1 MKKIILILIWCL
13 GTLIM
18 VTGQEQQAEKLLSKA
33 IYEEEV
39 NGELDEAIKTYQLI
53 VKQYPDNRKVAAEAL
68 LHLGMCYEKQG
79 NQEAKNAYRQ
89 VIQKYADQNDLV
101 AEARDR
107 LAALELPIAPAPT
120 KGLSVRKIWEGSEVD
135 LMGEPS
141 PDGKY
146 ISVVDWDSGDLAI
159 YEIATE
165 KKRRLTNMG
174 SWDDPNEFAMFSR
187 WSPDGKQIVFDWYNE
202 DNPALID
209 LYTIGL
215 DGSEPRLLFSDE
227 KFSWTQCYDWSPD
240 GKQVLA
246 CFSIKED
253 SSNLIGLVSTADGS
267 VRMIKELGKKSW
279 PENMRISPD
288 GRFIAYDLPPDEDS
302 RARDIYLL
310 TTDGS
315 SETPLVEHPS
325 NDILLGWSPGGGSI
339 LFGSERNGTL
349 GSWSIQ
355 VIEGKPQGEPKLVKP
370 VMGPIVPFGF
380 TDQGSYYYGIH
391 ERMHNIYIAE
401 LNTETGKI
409 VAPVEKAIRR
419 FEGYNQTPSYSPD
432 GKYLAYISKRS
443 PLLTPLGLRLGG
455 NVLCIKSLET
465 GKEREFHPELDLIGF
480 PTWSPDGSSI
490 VLVHWNYNEGIELCQ
505 MDAKKG
511 DVTMVSRPGDNYSHF
526 GYHQWSPTGDTFYYG
541 LRDRN
546 ADSWRIMARDIES
559 GKEDTI
565 YRSGDFYTI
574 SISPDGEWFVLTC
587 PSNEDAHIKIVSAD
601 GKESRE
607 LYRFE
612 EGTEIGRVPSTT
624 WTRDG
629 KYILFGMYNPET
641 DDKGFELCRIKAEDG
656 ELEKT
661 GLKMESPYVNLS
673 AHPDGKHFTF
683 SSSERVVEVWMM
695 ENFLPEI
702 KDEQ

>member
-1 MKKIILILIWCL
+1 MERIILILILCF
-13 GTLIM
+13 GSMIM
-18 VTGQEQQAEKLLSKA
+18 APGQEQQAGKLLSKA
-33 IYEEEV
+33 IYQEEV
-39 NGELDEAIKTYQLI
+39 NGELDEAIKTYQSI
-53 VKQYPDNRKVAAEAL
+53 VQQYPDERKVSAEAL
-68 LHLGMCYEKQG
+68 LHLGICYEKQG

-89 VIQKYADQNDLV
+89 IIQKYADQNDLV

-120 KGLSVRKIWEGSEVD
+120 KGMSVRKIWEGSEVD
-135 LMGEPS
+135 TQGEPS

-146 ISVVDWDSGDLAI
+146 ISYVDWDSGDLAI

-187 WSPDGKQIVFDWYNE
+187 WSPDGKQIVFGWFKR
-202 DNPALID
+202 DNPSLND
-209 LYTIGL
+209 FYTIGL
-215 DGSEPRLLFSDE
+215 DGSEPRVLLSDE
-227 KFSWTQCYDWSPD
+227 RFSWTQCYDWSPD

-246 CFSIKED
+246 CFGIKGD

-267 VRMIKELGKKSW
+267 VRMVKELGKKGW
-279 PENMRISPD
+279 PENMRFSPD
-288 GRFIAYDLPPDEDS
+288 GRFIAYDHTPDEDS
-302 RARDIYLL
+302 PARDIYLL
-310 TTDGS
+310 PTDGG

-325 NDILLGWSPGGGSI
+325 NDILMGWSPGGGSI

-370 VMGPIVPFGF
+370 VMGPFYPIGF

-443 PLLTPLGLRLGG
+443 RLLTPLGFKLGG

-490 VLVHWNYNEGIELCQ
+490 VLVHWNYNAGVELYQ
-505 MDAKKG
+505 IDAKNG
-511 DVTMVSRPGDNYSHF
+511 DVTMVSRPGDNYYNF
-526 GYHQWSPTGDTFYYG
+526 GGHQWSPSGDTLYYG
-541 LRDRN
+541 LRDRY
-546 ADSWRIMARDIES
+546 ADNWRIMARDIES

-565 YRSGDFYTI
+565 YRSGGFYTI
-574 SISPDGEWFVLTC
+574 SISPDGRWFALTC
-587 PSNEDAHIKIVSAD
+587 PSDKDAHIKIVSAD

-612 EGTEIGRVPSTT
+612 EGTNIGRAPSTT

-629 KYILFGMYNPET
+629 KYILFGMNNPET
-641 DDKGFELCRIKAEDG
+641 DDKVWELCRITAEDG

-661 GLKMESPYVNLS
+661 GLKMGSPYINLS

-683 SSSERVVEVWMM
+683 SSSEIVAEIWMM
-695 ENFLPEI
+695 ENFMPKTEA
-702 KDEQ
+702 KY

>member
-1 MKKIILILIWCL
+1 MERIIIILILCL
-13 GTLIM
+13 GPMIM
-18 VTGQEQQAEKLLSKA
+18 ATGQEQQAGKLLSQA
-33 IYEEEV
+33 IYQEEV

-53 VKQYPDNRKVAAEAL
+53 VQQYPDNRKVSAEAL
-68 LHLGMCYEKQG
+68 LHLGICYEKQG

-89 VIQKYADQNDLV
+89 IIQKYADQNDLV

-107 LAALELPIAPAPT
+107 LAALELPIVPAPT
-120 KGLSVRKIWEGSEVD
+120 KGMSVRKIWEGSEVD
-135 LMGEPS
+135 TQGEPS

-146 ISVVDWDSGDLAI
+146 ISYVDWDTGDLAI

-187 WSPDGKQIVFDWYNE
+187 WSPDGKQIVFDWFNR

-209 LYTIGL
+209 LYIIGL
-215 DGSEPRLLFSDE
+215 DGSEPRVLLCDE
-227 KFSWTQCYDWSPD
+227 RFSWTQCYDWSPD

-246 CFSIKED
+246 CFSIKGD
-253 SSNLIGLVSTADGS
+253 SSSLIGLVSTADGS
-267 VRMIKELGKKSW
+267 VRMVKELGKKSW
-279 PENMRISPD
+279 PENMRFSPN

-302 RARDIYLL
+302 PASDIYLL
-310 TTDGS
+310 PTDGG

-325 NDILLGWSPGGGSI
+325 NDILMGWSPGGGSI

-370 VMGPIVPFGF
+370 VMGPILPIGF

-443 PLLTPLGLRLGG
+443 RLLTPMGFRLGG

-490 VLVHWNYNEGIELCQ
+490 VLVHWNYNEGVELYQ
-505 MDAKKG
+505 IDAKKG
-511 DVTMVSRPGDNYSHF
+511 DVTMVSRPGDNYYYF
-526 GYHQWSPTGDTFYYG
+526 GGHQWSPSGDTLYYG
-541 LRDRN
+541 LRDRY

-565 YRSGDFYTI
+565 YRSGGFYTI
-574 SISPDGEWFVLTC
+574 SISPDGRWFALTC
-587 PSNEDAHIKIVSAD
+587 PSNKDAHIKMVSAD

-641 DDKGFELCRIKAEDG
+641 DDKVFELCRITAEDG

-661 GLKMESPYVNLS
+661 GLKMGSPYLNLS

-683 SSSERVVEVWMM
+683 SSSEIVAEIWMM
-695 ENFLPEI
+695 ENFMPQTEA
-702 KDEQ
+702 KY